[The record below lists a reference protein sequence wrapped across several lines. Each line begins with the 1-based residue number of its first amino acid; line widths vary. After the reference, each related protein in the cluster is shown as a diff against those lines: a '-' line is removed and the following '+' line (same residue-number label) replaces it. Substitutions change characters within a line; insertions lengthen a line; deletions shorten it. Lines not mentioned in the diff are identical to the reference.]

1 MYTMSPP
8 LRGWPPSIGAVDVY
22 IFDDLASYSSSEMYT
37 SGIAGDEIRT
47 QKCIQEGGFRND

>member
-37 SGIAGDEIRT
+37 IWNRWRRDPDAKMYTGGGIPE
-47 QKCIQEGGFRND
+47 